1 MTGKDVLMLL
11 LCTFGYERNVK
22 IEVTR
27 TGLEE
32 HCYYIYA
39 ENKDGDVFYCDVSEG
54 LMFSIYQIISY
65 MTKYDR
71 YIKAPSD
78 KTRFLDLHELS
89 FESKWWEVPPKII
102 LDKIKNTYNNETI
115 TSS

>member
-32 HCYYIYA
+32 PCYYIYA
-39 ENKDGDVFYCDVSEG
+39 ENKDGDVFVADVCEG
-54 LMFSIYQIISY
+54 LMFSIYMIISH

-71 YIKAPSD
+71 YIRAPSD
-78 KTRFLDLHELS
+78 KTQYLNLHDLN

-102 LDKIKNTYNNETI
+102 LDKIKKHV
-115 TSS
+115 

>member
-32 HCYYIYA
+32 PCYYIYA

-71 YIKAPSD
+71 YISAPSD

>member
-27 TGLEE
+27 TGLKEPR
-32 HCYYIYA
+32 YYIYA

-71 YIKAPSD
+71 YISSPSD
-78 KTRFLDLHELS
+78 KTRFLDLKELS
-89 FESKWWEVPPKII
+89 FESKWWDVPPKYI
-102 LDKIKNTYNNETI
+102 LDEKQRVLVRDK
-115 TSS
+115 

>member
-32 HCYYIYA
+32 PCYYIYA

>member
-1 MTGKDVLMLL
+1 MTGKDVLKLL
-11 LCTFGYERNVK
+11 LCTFGYDQNIK

-32 HCYYIYA
+32 LSYDIYA
-39 ENKDGDVFYCDVSEG
+39 ENKDGDVFNCDVSEG
-54 LMFSIYQIISY
+54 LMFSIYQIISH

-71 YIKAPSD
+71 YLNAPSD
-78 KTRFLDLHELS
+78 KTRFLDLHDLN

-102 LDKIKNTYNNETI
+102 LDEIKKIMKKT
-115 TSS
+115 